1 MTFLY
6 ACAVIDVRTLPQKN
20 TMRLAR
26 PTIIF
31 WAYLTV
37 NLTIYKLCLE
47 VLFPVL
53 IVLREF
59 LTALDVSKET
69 SHIGQHLTSYSKQ
82 ETACKPESLWYSRRL
97 YTCAN
102 EVLLSSVLSLRRETW

>member
-1 MTFLY
+1 
-6 ACAVIDVRTLPQKN
+6 
-20 TMRLAR
+20 MRLAR

-37 NLTIYKLCLE
+37 NLIIYKLCLE

-69 SHIGQHLTSYSKQ
+69 SHGGQHSMS
-82 ETACKPESLWYSRRL
+82 
-97 YTCAN
+97 
-102 EVLLSSVLSLRRETW
+102 